1 MIERKFVSQNIKE
14 FQIQEYLFSRMV
26 NSGCSHIK
34 LARTPLGDKVAIY
47 TSRPGIVVGRK
58 GQNIKALTEALRTK
72 FKLENP
78 QVEIVEVK
86 EPFLDSQIV
95 ADTIASFLVR
105 FGPQRFK
112 GIAHKTIANVIGSG
126 ARGVELLISGKIPGS
141 RAKNWRFSQGYLKK
155 CGDVAIEGIDSAQSY
170 AHLKAGTIGIQVK
183 IMPPDLILPDSIEIF
198 DEPQEIVVKELKT
211 KRTPKGKKS
220 TKKTARK
227 TTKKTTKKVV
237 KETTAETVKESEKE
251 VTADA
256 PKKESPVKEND
267 VKEESSPVITENGSK
282 EE

>member
-1 MIERKFVSQNIKE
+1 
-14 FQIQEYLFSRMV
+14 MV

-86 EPFLDSQIV
+86 EPFLNSQIV

-237 KETTAETVKESEKE
+237 KESAEKLVKETTTETVKDTEKE

-256 PKKESPVKEND
+256 PKKESPVVKEND
-267 VKEESSPVITENGSK
+267 VKEEPSPVTTEKGSK

>member
-86 EPFLDSQIV
+86 EPFLNSQIV